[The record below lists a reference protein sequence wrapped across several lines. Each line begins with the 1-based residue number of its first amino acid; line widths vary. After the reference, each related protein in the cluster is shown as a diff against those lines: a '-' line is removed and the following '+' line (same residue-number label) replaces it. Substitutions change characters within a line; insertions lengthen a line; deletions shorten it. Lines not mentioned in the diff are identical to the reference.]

1 MTTPQSFTIFIVDDI
16 PANLGVLD
24 EFLTEQGFEVLM
36 ASDGESAINKIEKAQ
51 PHLILLDVLMP
62 NGIDG
67 FETCQRLKANPRT
80 KEIPIIFMTA
90 LTDIVDKVKGFK
102 LGAVDYI
109 TKPFQQEEVLA
120 RIKTHLRIHQL
131 QQQSHTQNEELRLA
145 NAKLARAARM
155 KDEFLANMSHE
166 LRTPLVAILG
176 MSEALLEE
184 TYGEINIAQQKSIR
198 TIQESGKHLLSL
210 INEILDLAKIE
221 SGKLKLEKTKV
232 SVTEVSQTC
241 LRLIKELAQ
250 KKRIKIKTIFDQD
263 VITLNADERYL
274 KQILINLLS
283 NAVKFTPEKG
293 IVTLAITGDVKEK
306 LVQFSVSDTGIGIA
320 EEDKEKLFEP
330 FVQLDAE
337 LNRHHEGTGLGLSLV
352 DRLTKMH
359 GGSITLKS
367 EIGKGSCFTV
377 SLPWQPTTAQ
387 ETTSETVSDFEQE
400 SNFESKKKLPQSSP
414 EKTLILLADD
424 NLTTCETVSEYL
436 TAKGYRLILAH
447 NGLQAIEETLEKRP
461 NIILMDVQMPTLDG
475 LDAMRRIRSH
485 PKIAQTPIIAL
496 TALAMAGDEARC
508 LQAGAN
514 DYLSKPF
521 SFKGLVKKIEALLQ
535 IPIK

>member
-1 MTTPQSFTIFIVDDI
+1 MTTLQSFTIFIVDDI

-24 EFLTEQGFEVLM
+24 EFLTQQGFEVLM
-36 ASDGESAINKIEKAQ
+36 ASDGESAVNKIEKAQ

-67 FETCQRLKANPRT
+67 FETCQRLKANLQT

-120 RIKTHLRIHQL
+120 RIKTHLRIYQL
-131 QQQSHTQNEELRLA
+131 QQQSHTQNEELRFA

-176 MSEALLEE
+176 ISEALLEE
-184 TYGEINIAQQKSIR
+184 IYGEINIAQQKSVR

-274 KQILINLLS
+274 KQILINLLN

-306 LVQFSVSDTGIGIA
+306 LVQISISDTGIGIA
-320 EEDKEKLFEP
+320 QEDKEKLFEP
-330 FVQLDAE
+330 FIQLDAQ

-352 DRLTKMH
+352 YRLTEMH
-359 GGSITLKS
+359 GGSVTVES
-367 EIGKGSCFTV
+367 EIGKGSCFTI
-377 SLPWQPTTAQ
+377 SLPWQPTTVR
-387 ETTSETVSDFEQE
+387 ETISETVSDFEE
-400 SNFESKKKLPQSSP
+400 GSNLELKKKRPQSSP

-424 NLTTCETVSEYL
+424 NLTTCETLSEYL
-436 TAKGYRLILAH
+436 IAKGYRLILAH
-447 NGLQAIEETLEKRP
+447 NGLQAIEQSLEKRP

-475 LDAMRRIRSH
+475 LEAMRRIRAH
-485 PKIAQTPIIAL
+485 PEIAQTPIIAL

-508 LQAGAN
+508 LEAGAS
-514 DYLSKPF
+514 DYLSKPV
-521 SFKGLVKKIEALLQ
+521 SFKKLVNKIEALLQ
-535 IPIK
+535 IPLR

>member
-1 MTTPQSFTIFIVDDI
+1 MTTLQSFTIFIVDDI

-24 EFLTEQGFEVLM
+24 EFLTQQGFEVLM
-36 ASDGESAINKIEKAQ
+36 ASDGESAVNKIEKAQ

-67 FETCQRLKANPRT
+67 FETCQRLKANLQT

-120 RIKTHLRIHQL
+120 RIKTHLRIYQL
-131 QQQSHTQNEELRLA
+131 QQQSHTQNEELRFA

-176 MSEALLEE
+176 ISEALLEE
-184 TYGEINIAQQKSIR
+184 IYGEINIAQQKSVR

-274 KQILINLLS
+274 KHILINLLN

-306 LVQFSVSDTGIGIA
+306 LVQISISDTGIGIA
-320 EEDKEKLFEP
+320 QEDKEKLFEP
-330 FVQLDAE
+330 FIQLDAQ

-352 DRLTKMH
+352 YRLTEMH
-359 GGSITLKS
+359 GGSVTVES
-367 EIGKGSCFTV
+367 EIGKGSCFTI
-377 SLPWQPTTAQ
+377 SLPWQPTTVR
-387 ETTSETVSDFEQE
+387 ETISETVSDFEE
-400 SNFESKKKLPQSSP
+400 GSNLELKKKRPQSSP

-424 NLTTCETVSEYL
+424 NLTTCETLSEYL
-436 TAKGYRLILAH
+436 IAKGYRLILAH
-447 NGLQAIEETLEKRP
+447 NGLQAIEQSLEKRP

-475 LDAMRRIRSH
+475 LEAMRRIRAH
-485 PKIAQTPIIAL
+485 PEIAQTPIIAL

-508 LQAGAN
+508 LEAGAS
-514 DYLSKPF
+514 DYLSKPV
-521 SFKGLVKKIEALLQ
+521 SFKKLVNKIEALLQ
-535 IPIK
+535 IPLR

>member
-1 MTTPQSFTIFIVDDI
+1 MTTLQSFTIFIVDDI

-24 EFLTEQGFEVLM
+24 EFLTQQGFEVLM
-36 ASDGESAINKIEKAQ
+36 ASDGESAVNKIEKAQ

-62 NGIDG
+62 KGIDG
-67 FETCQRLKANPRT
+67 FETCQRLKANLQT

-120 RIKTHLRIHQL
+120 RIKTHLRIYQL
-131 QQQSHTQNEELRLA
+131 QQQSHTQNEELRFA

-176 MSEALLEE
+176 ISEALLEE
-184 TYGEINIAQQKSIR
+184 IYGEINIAQQKSVR

-274 KQILINLLS
+274 KHILINLLN

-306 LVQFSVSDTGIGIA
+306 LVQISISDTGIGIA
-320 EEDKEKLFEP
+320 QEDKEKLFEP
-330 FVQLDAE
+330 FIQLDAQ

-352 DRLTKMH
+352 YRLTEMH
-359 GGSITLKS
+359 GGSVTVES
-367 EIGKGSCFTV
+367 EIGKGSCFTI
-377 SLPWQPTTAQ
+377 SLPWQPTTVR
-387 ETTSETVSDFEQE
+387 ETISETVSDFEE
-400 SNFESKKKLPQSSP
+400 GSNLELKKKRPQSSP

-424 NLTTCETVSEYL
+424 NLTTCETLSEYL
-436 TAKGYRLILAH
+436 IAKGYRLILAH
-447 NGLQAIEETLEKRP
+447 NGLQAIEQSLEKRP

-475 LDAMRRIRSH
+475 LEAMRRIRAH
-485 PKIAQTPIIAL
+485 PEIAQTPIIAL

-508 LQAGAN
+508 LEAGAS
-514 DYLSKPF
+514 DYLSKPV
-521 SFKGLVKKIEALLQ
+521 SFKKLVNKIEALLQ
-535 IPIK
+535 IPLR